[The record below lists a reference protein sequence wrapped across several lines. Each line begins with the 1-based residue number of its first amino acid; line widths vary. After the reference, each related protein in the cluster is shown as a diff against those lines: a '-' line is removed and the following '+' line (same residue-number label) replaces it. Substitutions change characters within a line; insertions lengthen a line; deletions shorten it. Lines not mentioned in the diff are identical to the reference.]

1 MSCQY
6 QKCQKISWQFWK
18 LSEYLKHD
26 FTVIGLSE
34 TWLSDNDGDLY
45 GLCGYKVIGHNG
57 VEGWQFV
64 FKIMF
69 ISTEQNNGNRENV
82 CLLMS
87 NIRWDE
93 ISRATDT
100 QQAFDT
106 FHKHLIEMYNKHFP
120 KIRIKRKYKNK
131 KPGCLKVWQIPSNKR
146 INFI

>member
-1 MSCQY
+1 MVICMDCVVT
-6 QKCQKISWQFWK
+6 KSWAIIE
-18 LSEYLKHD
+18 LIES
-26 FTVIGLSE
+26 
-34 TWLSDNDGDLY
+34 
-45 GLCGYKVIGHNG
+45 

-69 ISTEQNNGNRENV
+69 ISTEQNNRNRENV

-131 KPGCLKVWQIPSNKR
+131 KPGCLKV
-146 INFI
+146 